1 MVKNIGEI
9 QMTRI
14 IGIDPGLSG
23 AVVVLLDA
31 RNISIFDMPTMT
43 VERNGKAKR
52 QVSAT
57 ELAEIIFNF
66 KNDDTHVYVEKVSAM
81 AGQGVTSV
89 FSFGRSFG
97 MIEGILA
104 AFKLPVTYVAPATWV
119 KAVGRGQ
126 GKDASR
132 ARAMELF
139 PNNQADFKL
148 KKWDGRADAALIAY
162 WGKHHAR

>member
-1 MVKNIGEI
+1 LVKNIGEI

>member
-1 MVKNIGEI
+1 M
-9 QMTRI
+9 RH

-23 AVVVLLDA
+23 AIAVLTDDTLQ
-31 RNISIFDMPTMT
+31 IHDMPVMT
-43 VERNGKAKR
+43 VDRNGKAKR
-52 QVSAT
+52 QVSAN
-57 ELAEIIFNF
+57 ELAELLNLYAG
-66 KNDDTHVYVEKVSAM
+66 KDCHVYVERVSAM

-104 AFKLPVTYVAPATWV
+104 ALKMPVTFVAPATWTR
-119 KAVGRGQ
+119 AIGRSP

-139 PNNQADFKL
+139 PNYEYFFKRV
-148 KKWDGRADAALIAY
+148 KDDGRADAALIAH
-162 WGKHHAR
+162 WGRKHG

>member
-1 MVKNIGEI
+1 MSKYS
-9 QMTRI
+9 

-23 AVVVLLDA
+23 AIA
-31 RNISIFDMPTMT
+31 IISTESLKIFDMPTMT

-52 QVSAT
+52 QVSAS
-57 ELAEIIFNF
+57 ELAEMLYLYSGR
-66 KNDDTHVYVEKVSAM
+66 DCHVYCERVSAM

-104 AFKLPVTYVAPATWV
+104 AFKMPVTFVPPATWV
-119 KAVGRGQ
+119 KAIGRGQ

-139 PNNQADFKL
+139 PSDQDQFKRV
-148 KKWDGRADAALIAY
+148 KDDGRADAALIAH
-162 WGKHHAR
+162 WGSRHAG

>member
-1 MVKNIGEI
+1 
-9 QMTRI
+9 MTRI

-23 AVVVLLDA
+23 AVAVLTGADSLA
-31 RNISIFDMPTMT
+31 VLDMPTMT

-57 ELAEIIFNF
+57 ELAEIIYTM
-66 KNDDTHVYVEKVSAM
+66 KNDDCHVFVEKVSAM

-132 ARAMELF
+132 ARAMEIF
-139 PNNQADFKL
+139 PNSQTDFKRV
-148 KKWDGRADAALIAY
+148 KDDGRADAALIAY
-162 WGKHHAR
+162 WGSRHG

>member
-1 MVKNIGEI
+1 MRV
-9 QMTRI
+9 
-14 IGIDPGLSG
+14 IGIDPGLDG
-23 AVVVLLDA
+23 AVAIINGTGNLVV
-31 RNISIFDMPTMT
+31 IDMPTVT
-43 VERNGKAKR
+43 VERNGKSKR

-57 ELAEIIFNF
+57 ELAQILASHNS
-66 KNDDTHVYVEKVSAM
+66 NNCHVFVEKVSAM

-104 AFKLPVTYVAPATWV
+104 AYKLPVTYVAPATWV

>member
-1 MVKNIGEI
+1 MRV
-9 QMTRI
+9 
-14 IGIDPGLSG
+14 IGIDPGLDG
-23 AVVVLLDA
+23 AVAIINGTGNLVV
-31 RNISIFDMPTMT
+31 IDMPTVT
-43 VERNGKAKR
+43 VERNGKSKR

-57 ELAEIIFNF
+57 ELAQILASHNS
-66 KNDDTHVYVEKVSAM
+66 NNCHVFVERVSAKS
-81 AGQGVTSV
+81 GQGVTSV

-104 AFKLPVTYVAPATWV
+104 AFRLPVTFVPPATWV

-139 PNNQADFKL
+139 PENQADFKRV
-148 KKWDGRADAALIAY
+148 KDDGRADAALIAY
-162 WGKHHAR
+162 WGTKNV

>member
-1 MVKNIGEI
+1 MSKYCIGV
-9 QMTRI
+9 
-14 IGIDPGLSG
+14 DPGLSG
-23 AVVVLLDA
+23 AIA
-31 RNISIFDMPTMT
+31 IISTESLKIFDMPTMT

-52 QVSAT
+52 QVSAS
-57 ELAEIIFNF
+57 ELAEMLYLYSGR
-66 KNDDTHVYVEKVSAM
+66 DCHVYCERVGAVT
-81 AGQGVTSV
+81 GQGVTSV

-104 AFKLPVTYVAPATWV
+104 AFKMPVTFVPPATWV

-139 PNNQADFKL
+139 PSDQDQFKRV
-148 KKWDGRADAALIAY
+148 KDDGRADAALIAY
-162 WGKHHAR
+162 WGSRHAG

>member
-1 MVKNIGEI
+1 M
-9 QMTRI
+9 RH

-23 AVVVLLDA
+23 AIAVLTDDSLQ
-31 RNISIFDMPTMT
+31 IHDMPVMT
-43 VERNGKAKR
+43 VDRNGKAKR
-52 QVSAT
+52 QVSAN
-57 ELAEIIFNF
+57 ELAELLNLYAG
-66 KNDDTHVYVEKVSAM
+66 KDCHVYCERVSAM

-104 AFKLPVTYVAPATWV
+104 ALKMPVTFVAPATWTR
-119 KAVGRGQ
+119 AIGRSP

-139 PNNQADFKL
+139 PNYEYFFKRV
-148 KKWDGRADAALIAY
+148 KDDGRADAALIAY
-162 WGKHHAR
+162 WGQKNYG

>member
-1 MVKNIGEI
+1 M
-9 QMTRI
+9 RH

-23 AVVVLLDA
+23 AIAVLTDDSLQ
-31 RNISIFDMPTMT
+31 IHDMPVMT
-43 VERNGKAKR
+43 VDRNGKAKR
-52 QVSAT
+52 QVSAN
-57 ELAEIIFNF
+57 ELAELLNLYAG
-66 KNDDTHVYVEKVSAM
+66 KDCHVYVERVSAM

-104 AFKLPVTYVAPATWV
+104 ALKMPVTFVAPATWTR
-119 KAVGRGQ
+119 AIGRSP

-139 PNNQADFKL
+139 PEHQDLFKRV
-148 KKWDGRADAALIAY
+148 KDDGRADAALIAH
-162 WGKHHAR
+162 WGRKHG

>member
-1 MVKNIGEI
+1 MSKYS
-9 QMTRI
+9 

-23 AVVVLLDA
+23 AIA
-31 RNISIFDMPTMT
+31 IISTESFKIFDMPTMT

-52 QVSAT
+52 QVSAS
-57 ELAEIIFNF
+57 ELAEMLYLYSGR
-66 KNDDTHVYVEKVSAM
+66 DCHVYCERVSAM

-104 AFKLPVTYVAPATWV
+104 AFKMPVTYVAPATWV

-139 PNNQADFKL
+139 PSDQDQFKRV
-148 KKWDGRADAALIAY
+148 KDDGRADAALIAY
-162 WGKHHAR
+162 WGSRHAG

>member
-1 MVKNIGEI
+1 MS
-9 QMTRI
+9 RI

-23 AVVVLLDA
+23 AIAVLYGETL
-31 RNISIFDMPTMT
+31 RVIDMPTMT

-52 QVSAT
+52 QVSAS
-57 ELAEIIFNF
+57 ELAELIYSCQGE
-66 KNDDTHVYVEKVSAM
+66 DCHVYCERVGAM

-139 PNNQADFKL
+139 PNNQTDFKRV
-148 KKWDGRADAALIAY
+148 KDDGRADAALIAY
-162 WGKHHAR
+162 WGSRHG

>member
-1 MVKNIGEI
+1 MSKYS
-9 QMTRI
+9 

-23 AVVVLLDA
+23 AIA
-31 RNISIFDMPTMT
+31 IISTESLKIFDMPTMT

-52 QVSAT
+52 QVSAA
-57 ELAEIIFNF
+57 ELAEMLYLYSGR
-66 KNDDTHVYVEKVSAM
+66 DCHVYCERVGAVT
-81 AGQGVTSV
+81 GQGVTSV

-104 AFKLPVTYVAPATWV
+104 AFKMPVTFVPPATWV

-139 PNNQADFKL
+139 PSDQDQFKRV
-148 KKWDGRADAALIAY
+148 KDDGRADAALIAH
-162 WGKHHAR
+162 WGSRHAG

>member
-1 MVKNIGEI
+1 MRV
-9 QMTRI
+9 

-23 AVVVLLDA
+23 AIAVINGTDSLM
-31 RNISIFDMPTMT
+31 IFDMPTMT

-57 ELAEIIFNF
+57 ELAQIL
-66 KNDDTHVYVEKVSAM
+66 KTAKSDDCHVFVEKVSAM

-104 AFKLPVTYVAPATWV
+104 ALQMPVTYVAPATWV
-119 KAVGRGQ
+119 KAVHRGA

-132 ARAMELF
+132 SRAMELF
-139 PNNQADFKL
+139 PDNQADFKRV
-148 KKWDGRADAALIAY
+148 KDDGRSDASLIAY
-162 WGKHHAR
+162 WGKHHG

>member
-1 MVKNIGEI
+1 MSKYS
-9 QMTRI
+9 

-23 AVVVLLDA
+23 AIA
-31 RNISIFDMPTMT
+31 IISTESLKIFDMPTMT

-52 QVSAT
+52 QVSAS
-57 ELAEIIFNF
+57 ELAEMLYLYSGR
-66 KNDDTHVYVEKVSAM
+66 DCHVYCERVGAM

-104 AFKLPVTYVAPATWV
+104 AYRLPVTFVPPATWV
-119 KAVGRGQ
+119 KAIGRGQ

-139 PNNQADFKL
+139 PSDQDQFKRV
-148 KKWDGRADAALIAY
+148 KDDGRADAALIAY
-162 WGKHHAR
+162 WGSRHAG

>member
-1 MVKNIGEI
+1 MSKYS
-9 QMTRI
+9 

-23 AVVVLLDA
+23 AIA
-31 RNISIFDMPTMT
+31 IISPESLKIFDMPTMT

-52 QVSAT
+52 QVSAS
-57 ELAEIIFNF
+57 ELAEMLYLYSGR
-66 KNDDTHVYVEKVSAM
+66 DCHVYCERVSAM

-104 AFKLPVTYVAPATWV
+104 AFKMPVTFVPPATWV

-139 PNNQADFKL
+139 PSDQDQFKL

-162 WGKHHAR
+162 WGKKNAN

>member
-1 MVKNIGEI
+1 
-9 QMTRI
+9 
-14 IGIDPGLSG
+14 
-23 AVVVLLDA
+23 
-31 RNISIFDMPTMT
+31 
-43 VERNGKAKR
+43 
-52 QVSAT
+52 VSAS
-57 ELAEIIFNF
+57 ELAEIIYIM
-66 KNDDTHVYVEKVSAM
+66 KNDNCHVYCERVGAM

-132 ARAMELF
+132 ARAMEIF
-139 PNNQADFKL
+139 PNNQTDFKRV
-148 KKWDGRADAALIAY
+148 KDDGRADAALIAY
-162 WGKHHAR
+162 WGIKHG

>member
-1 MVKNIGEI
+1 MSKYCIGV
-9 QMTRI
+9 
-14 IGIDPGLSG
+14 DPGLSG
-23 AVVVLLDA
+23 AIAVMSPENLK
-31 RNISIFDMPTMT
+31 IFDMPTMT

-57 ELAEIIFNF
+57 ELADLLYLYSG
-66 KNDDTHVYVEKVSAM
+66 KDCHVYCERVSAM

-119 KAVGRGQ
+119 KAVHRGA

-132 ARAMELF
+132 QRAMELF
-139 PNNQADFKL
+139 PNNQADFKRV
-148 KKWDGRADAALIAY
+148 KDDGRSDAALIAY
-162 WGKHHAR
+162 WGKYHA